1 MLVLITSNYQVYS
14 IENALFSARRQSKEQ
29 AEAKAQKELESATIL
44 PQPKYKD
51 NSTHEDAVIDVKSTV
66 FPPYDGVIPQRNTRF
81 ISYDLHLVGLKDIF
95 TFSTRLE
102 STSAVLVTGHDMF
115 YARVTAESVFD
126 RLDDHFKSA
135 YMYMVIG
142 GLLALLWFAGNYT
155 KSKEAKEHFLIK

>member
-1 MLVLITSNYQVYS
+1 M
-14 IENALFSARRQSKEQ
+14 
-29 AEAKAQKELESATIL
+29 
-44 PQPKYKD
+44 
-51 NSTHEDAVIDVKSTV
+51 
-66 FPPYDGVIPQRNTRF
+66 
-81 ISYDLHLVGLKDIF
+81 
-95 TFSTRLE
+95 
-102 STSAVLVTGHDMF
+102 TGHDMF